1 MKSFKV
7 INDTS
12 IVKNAEWPNLSCK
25 FGFTVQGIYLGS
37 TDPDYISSVRK
48 ANSRDLICAGKFD
61 FKLNFMNY
69 PIIQDGAKYY
79 SYVGHS
85 GKIRRI
91 IWTPEDDKIL
101 TIAEND
107 QSLILWNVNVEKDE
121 F

>member
-1 MKSFKV
+1 
-7 INDTS
+7 
-12 IVKNAEWPNLSCK
+12 
-25 FGFTVQGIYLGS
+25 
-37 TDPDYISSVRK
+37 
-48 ANSRDLICAGKFD
+48 
-61 FKLNFMNY
+61 MNY
-69 PIIQDGAKYY
+69 PTIQDGPKYY

-107 QSLILWNVNVEKDE
+107 QSLILWNVEEEKED